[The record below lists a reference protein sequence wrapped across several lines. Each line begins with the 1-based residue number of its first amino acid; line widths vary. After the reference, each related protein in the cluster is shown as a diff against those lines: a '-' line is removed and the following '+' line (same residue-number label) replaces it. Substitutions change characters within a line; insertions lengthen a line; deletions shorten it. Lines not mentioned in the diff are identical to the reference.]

1 MTQISFPLN
10 KADEALDQFLND
22 GDRERNGRRVT
33 RIVLDGD
40 DQDCLAVILD
50 PAEHQ
55 ELVEAHAAFQRS
67 QEPQH
72 AADLPAGFRPY
83 IHSPNATGDRLLPTE
98 PLREP
103 LAHAM
108 YGKPHS
114 KLTEDEKATIIGVSI
129 NILLRVTLD
138 EDTQGA
144 VPILMVSHAKDDP
157 EPRQFWQLAYKTDT
171 DGLFLRADGNGF
183 FGAEWQIVT
192 GSGLKLL
199 SGWFTREDAGLA
211 AAAIGRVLPYIDWMS
226 ATSEDFTDASKKA
239 LAATV
244 RRYHFAGLREDQS
257 EPEPLA
263 TT

>member
-1 MTQISFPLN
+1 MTQISFPLDEAN
-10 KADEALDQFLND
+10 EALDRFLND
-22 GDRERNGRRVT
+22 GEREHDGRRMA
-33 RIVLDGD
+33 RHILDANGD
-40 DQDCLAVILD
+40 TIADIID
-50 PAEHQ
+50 PAERR
-55 ELVEAHAAFQRS
+55 ELISTYHAFQKS
-67 QEPQH
+67 QEPND
-72 AADLPAGFRPY
+72 APDLPAGFRPY
-83 IHSPNATGDRLLPTE
+83 IHSPNATENRLLPTE
-98 PLREP
+98 PLRMP

-108 YGKPHS
+108 YGKPHEE
-114 KLTEDEKATIIGVSI
+114 LTQTEQDRITGVAI
-129 NILLRVTLD
+129 HILLRVTLD

-144 VPILMVSHAKDDP
+144 VPILMVSHAGDDP

-199 SGWFTREDAGLA
+199 SGWFTREDAGRA

-244 RRYHFAGLREDQS
+244 RRYHFAGVREDQP